1 MVSLCLAAAIAVTG
15 CGQALPP
22 TRSDGSVF
30 TLVHL
35 SDVHIRMRFA
45 APQRLRLA
53 LRAVRRLKPDLVI
66 NSGDTVDGPRDTI
79 DGTLDFEAKWS
90 AWQEAVS
97 QELKGVPLFNAV
109 GNHDLDEP
117 LTLADSCRRLGMP
130 GPFYS
135 FDRLGWRFIVLNSNG
150 FAEDPRQWDWL
161 VGQLRTTPVTVP
173 IAIVSHHPIFSMGAM
188 VNSPGDLIG
197 RWRELV
203 ALFTRHPNVKLC
215 LSGHTHL
222 ADVCRYNGV
231 TYACGG
237 SVSGYWWEIGKSS
250 DGKGS
255 YRQTPPGFN
264 VIRLS
269 SRGVASVEYRRYDD
283 PATR

>member
-1 MVSLCLAAAIAVTG
+1 MLSFCLAATLAVAG
-15 CGQALPP
+15 LSQPLSASRGD
-22 TRSDGSVF
+22 RSAF
-30 TLVHL
+30 TVVHL
-35 SDVHIRMRFA
+35 SDVHIRMRFD

-66 NSGDTVDGPRDTI
+66 NSGDTLDGPRDTI
-79 DGTLDFEAKWS
+79 DGTVDFEAKWRV
-90 AWQEAVS
+90 WNEAVS
-97 QELKGVPLFNAV
+97 HELKGVPLFNAV
-109 GNHDLDEP
+109 GNHDVDEP
-117 LTLADSCRRLGMP
+117 LTLADACRRLGMP
-130 GPFYS
+130 GPYYS
-135 FDRLGWRFIVLNSNG
+135 FDRRGWRFVVLNSNG
-150 FAEDPRQWDWL
+150 FAEDSRQWDWL
-161 VGQLRTTPVTVP
+161 VSQLRTTPATTP

-188 VNSPGDLIG
+188 VNSPGDVIG

-203 ALFTRHPNVKLC
+203 ALFAKHPNVKLC

-237 SVSGYWWEIGKSS
+237 SVSGSWWEIEKSS

-255 YRQTPPGFN
+255 YLQTPPGFN

-269 SRGVASVEYRRYDD
+269 SRGVVDVEYRRYDD